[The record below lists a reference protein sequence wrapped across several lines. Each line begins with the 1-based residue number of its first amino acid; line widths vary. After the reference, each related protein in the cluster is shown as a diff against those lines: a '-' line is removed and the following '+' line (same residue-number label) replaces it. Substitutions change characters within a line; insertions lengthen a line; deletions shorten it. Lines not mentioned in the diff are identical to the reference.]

1 MVDAVCSKCDVG
13 WVIHSHDKH
22 CGYCGCKVFDFSVTW
37 EQEPRIYA
45 SDDANIHGL
54 TILVENTGAYPIA
67 FQPIRTTRDDV
78 IRLPQGNGSSFTVS
92 PGQQHPIPIQVNPA
106 HLGRNVETITV
117 RAQDAPPNLPREQSL
132 HLEALPLPDFNL
144 TPNPVNV
151 SYRRGT
157 ETEEVELLLEVQQSE
172 FYIRSY

>member
-1 MVDAVCSKCDVG
+1 MRSAQNAMWAG
-13 WVIHSHDKH
+13 LYIRMINY

-106 HLGRNVETITV
+106 HLGHETSK
-117 RAQDAPPNLPREQSL
+117 PSLCEHKMPRRILS
-132 HLEALPLPDFNL
+132 
-144 TPNPVNV
+144 
-151 SYRRGT
+151 S
-157 ETEEVELLLEVQQSE
+157 
-172 FYIRSY
+172 